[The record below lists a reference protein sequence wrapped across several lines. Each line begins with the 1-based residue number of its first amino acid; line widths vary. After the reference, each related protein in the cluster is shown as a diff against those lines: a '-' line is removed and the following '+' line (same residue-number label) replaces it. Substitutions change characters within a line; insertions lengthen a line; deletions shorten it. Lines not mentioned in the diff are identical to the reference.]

1 MNERALKILEFN
13 KIIERL
19 TDMAISPMGKDMAS
33 SLVPMEY
40 LSDIKLAQKETT
52 LAAKMALKKGRL
64 PLGGLKD
71 IRPQLKRACVGGV
84 LKVEELLN
92 IGQFLYVTRRV
103 KNYATA
109 ENKDDDFGDIGYYF
123 DMVKT
128 VPGYELRSW
137 NSFPSGHTI
146 SAFGLFC
153 MMAFFLKKHYLKLLV
168 MVVAV
173 LVAYSRVYLMQH
185 FYVDVYVG
193 SMIGVAMAMATYCI
207 LDDAKWVK
215 KLLKEK

>member
-13 KIIERL
+13 KIIDKL
-19 TDMAISPMGKDMAS
+19 TDLAISPMGKAMAA
-33 SLVPMEY
+33 SLKPMEY

-52 LAAKMALKKGRL
+52 LAANMALKKGRL

-71 IRPQLKRACVGGV
+71 IRSQIKRACVGGV
-84 LKVEELLN
+84 LNVEELLN

-128 VPGYELRSW
+128 VPDLEKEINRCIISETGISDDVSAALRDIRK
-137 NSFPSGHTI
+137 NI
-146 SAFGLFC
+146 
-153 MMAFFLKKHYLKLLV
+153 
-168 MVVAV
+168 
-173 LVAYSRVYLMQH
+173 
-185 FYVDVYVG
+185 
-193 SMIGVAMAMATYCI
+193 
-207 LDDAKWVK
+207 
-215 KLLKEK
+215 